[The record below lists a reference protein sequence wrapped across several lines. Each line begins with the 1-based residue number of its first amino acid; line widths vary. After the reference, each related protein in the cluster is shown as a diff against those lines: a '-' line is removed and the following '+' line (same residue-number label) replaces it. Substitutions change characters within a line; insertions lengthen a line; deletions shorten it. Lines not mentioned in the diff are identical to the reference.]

1 MPNKKQSARPA
12 ESGWLLEVG
21 VLGIAKSLSWM
32 EKTGRSLLEIEHVL
46 RGWGVAGLSRTDYQL
61 IVSKRRKVA
70 RAPWADPSFKWD
82 GTTWEEFLSREE
94 SKLKRPLT
102 NEEWEGLACD
112 YAGLNDDEPGLYESE
127 DVSGAIEQD
136 ELTKKDKGSPVRG
149 GKPRPSLERWR
160 MDKGTALIINA
171 TSGLDSDQK
180 KKLRRIKASSRALGD
195 LLEVLSGK
203 LSALPKKYSPEEE
216 KALGKNGRKQ
226 LAKIHRVSVYGP
238 GRWFLKL
245 AKARLSKSRKKV
257 IRKKAEKIALKL
269 RELNALRKK
278 WGVRK

>member
-21 VLGIAKSLSWM
+21 VLGVAKSLLWM

-46 RGWGVAGLSRTDYQL
+46 RGWRVDGLSEKEQKIL
-61 IVSKRRKVA
+61 LSKRRSVA
-70 RAPWADPSFKWD
+70 PEPWGNPGFKWD
-82 GTTWEEFLSREE
+82 GTTWREFLSREE

-102 NEEWEGLACD
+102 RQEWENLADD
-112 YAGLNDDEPGLYESE
+112 YSRLNDKEPGLYESE
-127 DVSGAIEQD
+127 DVAGAIEEDQ
-136 ELTKKDKGSPVRG
+136 LTKKDKGSKG

-160 MDKGTALIINA
+160 MDKRTALIIIA
-171 TSGLDSDQK
+171 TSGLDSDQQ

-203 LSALPKKYSPEEE
+203 LPALPKKYSPEEE

-245 AKARLSKSRKKV
+245 AKARLSKSRKKR
-257 IRKKAEKIALKL
+257 ILKIEEKLALKARQL
-269 RELNALRKK
+269 RALRKK
-278 WGVRK
+278 WGV